1 MVMVLAV
8 GRRRLVAR
16 DSVAGIDTLD
26 QPQIRERLERPVDGR
41 DADRAARLAQL
52 VVDVLRA
59 EAAVLA
65 AEEVDDR
72 RPRAAAAIA
81 GGLARVFR
89 PAHRRAVY
97 LLRVDDENR
106 SHYRLGRDPGLGLRR
121 ERLVVREEDGR
132 RRLLPPRLRR
142 RA

>member
-16 DSVAGIDTLD
+16 DSVARIDTLD
-26 QPQIRERLERPVDGR
+26 QPQIRKRLERPVDGR

-65 AEEVDDR
+65 AEEDDDR

-81 GGLARVFR
+81 GGVERLARVLR
-89 PAHRRAVY
+89 PAHRRGVY
-97 LLRVDDENR
+97 LLRVDHENR
-106 SHYRLGRDPGLGLRR
+106 SHYRLGFDPGLRLLR
-121 ERLVVREEDGR
+121 ERL
-132 RRLLPPRLRR
+132 PLRKY
-142 RA
+142 